1 MIYLCQND
9 REYDY
14 DVRAIALAF
23 FEREKIIELTEE
35 EFQQKLAEISALP
48 VDSDSGT
55 VSETKEWFLHL
66 SFDEAKITGR
76 FSDQNHKE
84 SSGTLECDYQDHEKC
99 RNQVCRFLYRLFSD
113 YTGREL
119 PWGMLTGIRPTK
131 IIMKWMEDETDQSLL
146 ESRFSETYLAD
157 PQKAHLC
164 CQVAA

>member
-55 VSETKEWFLHL
+55 VSETKEWF
-66 SFDEAKITGR
+66 FT
-76 FSDQNHKE
+76 
-84 SSGTLECDYQDHEKC
+84 
-99 RNQVCRFLYRLFSD
+99 
-113 YTGREL
+113 
-119 PWGMLTGIRPTK
+119 
-131 IIMKWMEDETDQSLL
+131 
-146 ESRFSETYLAD
+146 SEF
-157 PQKAHLC
+157 
-164 CQVAA
+164 